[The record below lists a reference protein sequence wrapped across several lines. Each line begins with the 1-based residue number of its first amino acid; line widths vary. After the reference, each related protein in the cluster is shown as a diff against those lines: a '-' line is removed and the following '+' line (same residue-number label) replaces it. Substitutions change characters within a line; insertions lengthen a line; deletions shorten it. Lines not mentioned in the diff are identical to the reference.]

1 MTPLPSSAPHG
12 ATRRTFLAGAA
23 AATGVGVLAACGPG
37 EPSPTASPEPARE
50 DGALA
55 EVADVPVGGSLLV
68 TASSGAKVLVA
79 QPEEGTVVAFSAVC
93 THMGC
98 TVMPDGAELHCP
110 CHGSV
115 YDLASGDNV
124 AGPAP
129 RPLDQIPV
137 EVRDGLV
144 VEA

>member
-1 MTPLPSSAPHG
+1 MTPTPSSVPPAT
-12 ATRRTFLAGAA
+12 TRRTFLVGAA

-37 EPSPTASPEPARE
+37 EPAPSATPEPARD

-55 EVADVPVGGSLLV
+55 DVADVPVGGSVLV
-68 TASSGAKVLVA
+68 TAASGAKVLVA

-98 TVMPDGAELHCP
+98 TVVPDGAELHCP

-115 YDLASGDNV
+115 YDLASGGNV
-124 AGPAP
+124 SGPAP

-137 EVRDGLV
+137 VVRDGLV
-144 VEA
+144 HPA